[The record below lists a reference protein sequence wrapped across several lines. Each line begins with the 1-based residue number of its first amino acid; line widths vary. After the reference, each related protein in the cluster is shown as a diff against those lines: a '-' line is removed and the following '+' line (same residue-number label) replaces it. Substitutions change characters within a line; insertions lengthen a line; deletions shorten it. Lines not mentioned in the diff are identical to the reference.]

1 MTQSQMTQSQSSQNQ
16 PAQNPASQNQAP
28 QYPPSQYQPFN
39 PRPTAPATR
48 LPPKACDSQ
57 FHVFG
62 SADRYPVRP
71 GAAYEMPS
79 ATIETALGLHRLLG
93 IERGVIVQATTYGA
107 DHQVVLDGL
116 AAAGPSYRGC
126 ANAVVLAERDDAYIQ
141 KLHDAGVRGAR
152 FTRQGLGI
160 SMAPAVFD
168 RAIARIREL
177 GWYAK
182 FQPEPDGMMA
192 QAAQFERLDIPVLL
206 DHMGRADPT
215 AGAADPTR
223 QLLESLLAR
232 GNFWVMLSL
241 TEKISRT
248 GPPWDDVTPLAQA
261 LIAANPDRVVWGSD
275 WPHPVSTKPTPD
287 EGQLVDQL
295 ARYAGDAATLKKILV
310 DNPARLFG
318 FDE

>member
-1 MTQSQMTQSQSSQNQ
+1 M
-16 PAQNPASQNQAP
+16 P
-28 QYPPSQYQPFN
+28 QYQAFN
-39 PRPTAPATR
+39 PNPTAPAYR
-48 LPPKACDSQ
+48 LPPGSCDSQ

-62 SADRYPVRP
+62 PADRYPVRP

-79 ATIETALGLHRLLG
+79 ATIETAQGLHRLLG
-93 IERGVIVQATTYGA
+93 IQRGVIVQATTYGA

-126 ANAVVLAERDDAYIQ
+126 ANAVVLAECDDAYIQ

-160 SMAPAVFD
+160 SMAPEVFD
-168 RAIARIREL
+168 RAIARIHEL

-192 QAAQFERLDIPVLL
+192 QAAQFQNLEIPVLL
-206 DHMGRADPT
+206 DHMGRADPG

-223 QLLESLLAR
+223 RLLESLLSR

-248 GPPWDDVTPLAQA
+248 GEPWDDVIPLAQA

-275 WPHPVSTKPTPD
+275 WPHPVSVKATPN
-287 EGQLVDQL
+287 EGRLLDQL
-295 ARYAGDAATLKKILV
+295 ARYAGDQATLKKILV
-310 DNPARLFG
+310 DNPAHLFG